1 MWASGG
7 GGPEGCGQKGRG
19 WNSTALW
26 QEWGVAWADD
36 VNERLAEL
44 DIDARIDHRTLEAQG
59 IDLEPQHKLGP
70 AASRMPEQGL
80 EAERVED
87 HARIARENGE
97 KIIANPSIALDGIT
111 RGQATLTTR
120 HLDTF
125 VHRHRD
131 ATAPFHQ
138 AMTPVR

>member
-44 DIDARIDHRTLEAQG
+44 DIDARKDHRTLEAQG
-59 IDLEPQHKLGP
+59 IDLEPQHKIGP
-70 AASRMPEQGL
+70 AATATTGFTGMDLFWCMMIGL
-80 EAERVED
+80 VVTGLIVWITEYYTGTNYPPVRSITKASKTGHGPHARPAERR
-87 HARIARENGE
+87 AGKGWGR
-97 KIIANPSIALDGIT
+97 PC
-111 RGQATLTTR
+111 
-120 HLDTF
+120 
-125 VHRHRD
+125 
-131 ATAPFHQ
+131 
-138 AMTPVR
+138 